1 MEFIAPQLATLV
13 AEVPTGDA
21 WVHEQKFDGY
31 RLEVVRERSGARL
44 YTRRGN
50 DWTETFPT
58 IAEAVVT
65 LPAKSFILDGEA
77 CVLRADG
84 VTDFQGL
91 QQALGTRSGQ
101 LVYFA
106 FDLLSLDGKDLRGE
120 KLVARKKLLEKL
132 LAKPPAALR
141 YSEHVIG
148 RGEDLFAE
156 ACKRGLE
163 GIICKRA
170 DAPYSSGRNK
180 SWLKVKCHQR
190 QELVV
195 GGFTDPEGS
204 RTGLGALLV
213 GYYDGTELRYA
224 GKVGTGF
231 KAKDLAELFAT
242 LEPLVRKTS
251 AFTPTPP
258 RAHTGPRFHWVE
270 PKLVVEVQFGEWTQ
284 DGRLRH
290 PSFQGVRRDKKP
302 KEVVREKAS

>member
-1 MEFIAPQLATLV
+1 
-13 AEVPTGDA
+13 
-21 WVHEQKFDGY
+21 
-31 RLEVVRERSGARL
+31 
-44 YTRRGN
+44 
-50 DWTETFPT
+50 
-58 IAEAVVT
+58 
-65 LPAKSFILDGEA
+65 
-77 CVLRADG
+77 
-84 VTDFQGL
+84 
-91 QQALGTRSGQ
+91 LGTRSNK

-106 FDLLSLDGKDLRGE
+106 FDLLALDGKDLRGE
-120 KLVARKKLLEKL
+120 KLLARKKLLEKL

-148 RGEDLFAE
+148 RGEDLFAA

-170 DAPYSSGRNK
+170 DAPYASGRNK
-180 SWLKVKCHQR
+180 SWVKVKCHQR

-213 GYYDGTELRYA
+213 GYYEGSELRYA

-231 KAKDLAELFAT
+231 KAKDLSELFGA

-251 AFTPTPP
+251 AFTPVPP
-258 RAHTGPRFHWVE
+258 RAHTGPRAHWVE
-270 PKLVVEVQFGEWTQ
+270 PKLVVEVQFGEWTR

-290 PSFQGVRRDKKP
+290 PSFQGLRRDKKP